1 MYVKIHTNTLIYI
14 NMYIHIYIYIY
25 IIRFVATLS
34 VSDMNSVSQ
43 SGAQIQCKRK
53 EVVYSHI
60 YTTIK

>member
-1 MYVKIHTNTLIYI
+1 MYT
-14 NMYIHIYIYIY
+14 YIHIYILW
-25 IIRFVATLS
+25 FVATLS

-53 EVVYSHI
+53 EVVYPHI